1 MTPPAL
7 PSFSWHLHLWE
18 ERTVSNMPV
27 MTADEIGQARLTFQR
42 DQARAARHER
52 TETSAVAVARVLV
65 AVYALVGLYALL
77 AVLGIAPAA
86 PWSPLG

>member
-1 MTPPAL
+1 MAL
-7 PSFSWHLHLWE
+7 PTAMS
-18 ERTVSNMPV
+18 
-27 MTADEIGQARLTFQR
+27 ADEVLRARAVFQADQR
-42 DQARAARHER
+42 VAARHQR

-77 AVLGIAPAA
+77 AILGIAPAA